1 MPCDADISIDR
12 AGVLQ
17 VQGIIQ
23 PYVRRTPVVE
33 VHGSEFGLGDFRLT
47 LKLELFQHAGS
58 FKSRGAFANLLL
70 REVPEAGVVAAS
82 GGNHGAA
89 VAYAA
94 MRLTVPAKI
103 FVPTISSAAKIRR
116 IRECNAELVIEGDR
130 YADAL
135 AASEHWRAQSGAMAI
150 HAFDQVHTILGQGTL
165 AAEIGEQISNI
176 ETVLVGVGGGGL
188 ISGIATWFGE
198 RVRLVGVEPEGS
210 PTLSNA
216 LDAGEPVDAPT
227 DGYAADSLAPKRV
240 GDLCFRIARQFVERV
255 ILVEDGAIRDAQIAL
270 WDRLRVVAEPGAAAA
285 FAALLSGRYVP
296 ATHEH
301 VVVVISGGNTDAV
314 HF

>member
-12 AGVLQ
+12 ADVLQ

-255 ILVEDGAIRDAQIAL
+255 ILVEDAAIRDAQIAL

>member
-1 MPCDADISIDR
+1 MSVDR
-12 AGVLQ
+12 AGVLR

-23 PYVRRTPVVE
+23 PYVRRTPVIE

-70 REVPEAGVVAAS
+70 RKVPEAGVVAAS

-94 MRLTVPAKI
+94 MKLNVPAKI

-116 IRECNAELVIEGDR
+116 IRECNAELVIAGDR
-130 YADAL
+130 YSDAL
-135 AASEHWRAQSGAMAI
+135 AASEQWSAQSGAMAI

-165 AAEIGEQISNI
+165 AAEIEAQCSNVD
-176 ETVLVGVGGGGL
+176 TVLVGVGGGGL
-188 ISGIATWFGE
+188 IGGIAAWFGK
-198 RVRLVGVEPEGS
+198 RVRLVGVEPEAS

-216 LDAGEPVDAPT
+216 LAAGGPVDAPA
-227 DGYAADSLAPKRV
+227 DGYAADSLAPRRV
-240 GDLCFRIARQFVERV
+240 GELCFQIARKFVKRV
-255 ILVEDGAIRDAQIAL
+255 ILVDDGAIRDAQFAL
-270 WDRLRVVAEPGAAAA
+270 WDRLRLVAEPGAAAA
-285 FAALLSGRYVP
+285 LAALLSRRYVP

-301 VVVVISGGNTDAV
+301 VAVVISGGNTDAV
-314 HF
+314 RF